1 MRAQVNDFPATTPSW
16 PPRLAFGRRA
26 VGGVVLYRE
35 FSWRSRH
42 LVGGADGHRAPAPF
56 LASSC
61 SVISAGLA
69 GNSLRRPRVS
79 CQKAS
84 DSSLPVAF
92 SVKIAENPQF

>member
-69 GNSLRRPRVS
+69 GTACEDPEFLVKKPQIRACPLRFP
-79 CQKAS
+79 
-84 DSSLPVAF
+84 
-92 SVKIAENPQF
+92 